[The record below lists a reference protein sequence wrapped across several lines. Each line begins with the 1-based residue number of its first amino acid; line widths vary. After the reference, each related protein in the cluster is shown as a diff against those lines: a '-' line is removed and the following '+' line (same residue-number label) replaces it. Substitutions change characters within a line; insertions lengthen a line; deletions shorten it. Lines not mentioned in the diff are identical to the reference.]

1 VSLRG
6 GDFQLTCGQ
15 DFSIGYVDHDADS
28 VRFYVEESMT
38 FRSLSPEAGVAL
50 VYGD

>member
-15 DFSIGYVDHDADS
+15 DFSIGYQDHDADS
-28 VRFYVEESMT
+28 VRLYLEESLT
-38 FRSLSPEAGVAL
+38 FRALSPEAGVAL
-50 VYGD
+50 VYTD